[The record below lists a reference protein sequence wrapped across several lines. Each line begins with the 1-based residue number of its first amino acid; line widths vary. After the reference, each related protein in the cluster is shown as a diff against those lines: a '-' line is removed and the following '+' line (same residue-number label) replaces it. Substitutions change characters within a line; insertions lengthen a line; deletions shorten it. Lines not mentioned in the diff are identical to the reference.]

1 MPFKPSIVLATVL
14 CSATLALAAP
24 ATLAIVNGQ
33 PITSSDANAFVSKA
47 MPGMNFEKLDPK
59 MKRQVV
65 DQLINQALIKNQVKK
80 SGIQNT
86 PAFKA
91 QYAALKDDLAVDMW
105 MKQQMRKIS
114 VTDKE
119 AKTFYDANAEKM
131 KQDGKK
137 VPYDKVKNDI
147 MNFIKIEKFK
157 AQMNKTTETLRASSK
172 VEVKL

>member
-1 MPFKPSIVLATVL
+1 
-14 CSATLALAAP
+14 
-24 ATLAIVNGQ
+24 
-33 PITSSDANAFVSKA
+33 
-47 MPGMNFEKLDPK
+47 
-59 MKRQVV
+59 
-65 DQLINQALIKNQVKK
+65 
-80 SGIQNT
+80 
-86 PAFKA
+86 
-91 QYAALKDDLAVDMW
+91 MW

-119 AKTFYDANAEKM
+119 AKTFYDANADKM